1 MVGFHEHVG
10 SALCYKVLTADTLRV
25 IPRSQLRPCTDDDKN
40 LRVDPPDGEENQ
52 DDKPVKPVVQSAFET
67 APELVQEDNT
77 EEAPSDATPDS
88 TPDSTPAV
96 DPLPGTSPEDLIG
109 KTFLLDPNEDGT
121 VNRARIVEL
130 LEDFESKLDDNPT
143 RIKFKIAVGK
153 DKLNDMITYAKLMDY
168 LQRDE
173 ESPPIYWKFKR
184 IISHQKV
191 ARNHPDYNGSQINV
205 MVEWENGEVTSEP
218 LKIIAES
225 DPVTC
230 AVYEVPL
237 PVG

>member
-10 SALCYKVLTADTLRV
+10 SALCYIVLTADTLRV

-67 APELVQEDNT
+67 APELVQGDNT
-77 EEAPSDATPDS
+77 DTSPDAS
-88 TPDSTPAV
+88 PAV
-96 DPLPGTSPEDLIG
+96 DPLPGTSPDRPVFNPEDLIG

-143 RIKFKIAVGK
+143 RIKFKIAVSK
-153 DKLNDMITYAKLMDY
+153 DKLDD
-168 LQRDE
+168 
-173 ESPPIYWKFKR
+173 
-184 IISHQKV
+184 ISV
-191 ARNHPDYNGSQINV
+191 F
-205 MVEWENGEVTSEP
+205 
-218 LKIIAES
+218 
-225 DPVTC
+225 
-230 AVYEVPL
+230 
-237 PVG
+237 